1 MPADWIM
8 TGVVAFAVAVAP
20 VVVLTLRRTAMGSL
34 NAAAWIAI
42 WGLAIPV
49 LEHSYFGITE
59 GAVELTGHA
68 RIHVL
73 MGLIYWPLAAIGLAV
88 ALGTM
93 LREGR
98 RAAWFLLLGLLLVG
112 GGTELLLNGPAGL
125 AFQHG
130 FASDSR
136 AEGMALFAYPIA
148 WATALAI
155 AYRPIFQPRAEPV
168 K

>member
-1 MPADWIM
+1 MSAEWIM
-8 TGVVAFAVAVAP
+8 TGVAAFAVAVTP
-20 VVVLTLRRTAMGSL
+20 VVVLTLRRSAMGPL
-34 NAAAWIAI
+34 NAATWIAI

-59 GAVELTGHA
+59 GTAELTGHA

-73 MGLIYWPLAAIGLAV
+73 MGLIYWPLAAIGLAI

-112 GGTELLLNGPAGL
+112 GGTELVLNGPTGL

-136 AEGMALFAYPIA
+136 PEGMALFAYPIA

-155 AYRPIFQPRAEPV
+155 AYRPIFQQRV
-168 K
+168 RV